1 MLGNKS
7 TWCNLLNVIKIILLR
22 LLKILKIL
30 FMKIS
35 NKAPRF
41 FVSENLNL
49 EEVLIKDKNII
60 HQLQKVLRKKV
71 SDEVVLLDGEGIESF
86 GVIKEISKK
95 EVVLEKQKM
104 KIHQKENYDD
114 AGDGLEN
121 FSKKII
127 LAPVILKKDNFEL
140 VIQKCTEIGI
150 KNFQPIISERTEKDN
165 LNFERLEKISR
176 EASEQSEKI
185 FLPKIFDTKT
195 LEKFLI
201 EKTQN
206 KNENKIYALQFNSAK
221 IEINKIKNFSKTNSD
236 KELIFLVGPEGG
248 WGEEDLKLF
257 EKFNLE
263 NISLGNQIL
272 RSETASISLSSLLLL

>member
-206 KNENKIYALQFNSAK
+206 KIDNYNKKMEGKANCVDAGIQIFRKSVLDFIPENEKISLEEK
-221 IEINKIKNFSKTNSD
+221 IFPILIKN
-236 KELIFLVGPEGG
+236 KEMIAFPVNRRFYDIGTFKQ
-248 WGEEDLKLF
+248 LK
-257 EKFNLE
+257 KF
-263 NISLGNQIL
+263 NQIL
-272 RSETASISLSSLLLL
+272 